1 MAIVFIRTLI
11 LYLLVLIGVRLMG
24 KRQVSELQTSE
35 LVTTILLSNISI
47 MPIQETSIPLFY
59 GIVPLLSLICF
70 EVILSF
76 VCLKSSK
83 TRHLISGR
91 PKAVI
96 NNGVINQK
104 LLLDLRL
111 SVDDLM
117 AQLRQQQIFDI
128 RDVELAM
135 LEINGTLSV
144 YQKFNSRNI
153 TTQMLNIKDTK
164 ENNNEP
170 QFIIISDGTIIEDN
184 LNLCNKNKNWLDL
197 ILKSENQSL
206 KNILL
211 MTSDSKDNYV
221 LIPKEIKNS

>member
-11 LYLLVLIGVRLMG
+11 LYLLVLVGVRLMG

-47 MPIQETSIPLFY
+47 LPIQETSIPLFY

-76 VCLKSSK
+76 ICLKSSK
-83 TRHLISGR
+83 TRHIISGR

-117 AQLRQQQIFDI
+117 SQLRQQQIFDI

-135 LEINGTLSV
+135 IEINGTLSV

-153 TTQMLNIKDTK
+153 TTKMLNIPNTN
-164 ENNNEP
+164 ENNSEP
-170 QFIIISDGTIIEDN
+170 HFIIISDGTIIEDN
-184 LNLCNKNKNWLDL
+184 LNLCKKNRDWLDL

-221 LIPKEIKNS
+221 LIPKEM

>member
-11 LYLLVLIGVRLMG
+11 LYFLVLVGVRLMG

-76 VCLKSSK
+76 ICLKSSK

-91 PKAVI
+91 PKTVI
-96 NNGVINQK
+96 HNGVINQK

-153 TTQMLNIKDTK
+153 TTQMLNIEDTK
-164 ENNNEP
+164 VNNSEP
-170 QFIIISDGTIIEDN
+170 HFIIVSDGTIIEDN
-184 LNLCNKNKNWLDL
+184 LNLCNKNKDWLEL
-197 ILKSENQSL
+197 ILKSEKQSL

-211 MTSDSKDNYV
+211 MTSDSQDNYV
-221 LIPKEIKNS
+221 LIPKEMKNS